1 MKSYEKG
8 AIGEHRVVADLINK
22 GYRVHKP
29 LSESLPYDLVVSI
42 RGLFFKIQVKY
53 VTQRRGFIET
63 SPRSIKSRKSR
74 IVNVDFDLLA
84 IFCPDTQECYY
95 VWRNEFEGSIRL
107 RMKPTKNNQG
117 KGVHLA
123 KDYTDIKFN
132 EKQ

>member
-1 MKSYEKG
+1 MKTYEKG
-8 AIGEHRVVADLINK
+8 AIGEHRVVADLISK

-42 RGLFFKIQVKY
+42 KGFFFKIQVKY
-53 VTQRRGFIET
+53 VTLKSGYIET
-63 SPRSIKSRKSR
+63 SPRSINSRKKYS
-74 IVNVDFDLLA
+74 VNIDFDMLA

-107 RMKPTKNNQG
+107 RFRKPKNNQG

-123 KDYTDIKFN
+123 KDYTEIKFN

>member
-8 AIGEHRVVADLINK
+8 AIGEHRVVADLISK

-74 IVNVDFDLLA
+74 IVNIDFDLLA

-95 VWRNEFEGSIRL
+95 VWRNEFHGSIRL